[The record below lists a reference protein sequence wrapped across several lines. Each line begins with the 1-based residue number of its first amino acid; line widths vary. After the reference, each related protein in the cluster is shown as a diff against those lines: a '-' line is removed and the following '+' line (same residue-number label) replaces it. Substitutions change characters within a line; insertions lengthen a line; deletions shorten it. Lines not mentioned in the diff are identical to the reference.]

1 MVTAMS
7 GRHSRSK
14 LREKEDA
21 RERARDAAYRDM
33 RADTQRDSLVKVDD
47 GAVTV
52 DFKNTGKAATG
63 VVARVKRAHKKAV
76 KKLKKKVD
84 KTVSG
89 LTNYGEGNKK
99 SPTFRAGYRSPG
111 VGFSDRAGVGYY
123 GPPPWMSS
131 LAGWAVTLGVVY
143 ALGRVFGIINPG
155 TGGIG
160 GSGLRLP
167 SLGSFGK
174 TRRAPP
180 GSGPGRWVKDRTLGG
195 REIWVEDKYRAKRA
209 FGGAMDDILAEP
221 GGYVGGV
228 SERAANERKA
238 AEEKKARAQA
248 IADDQAEP
256 KWWDPPSPGYCP
268 ESVKDQRVLQARAVY
283 AALSNKRV
291 SGLQYNE
298 GDLVALRESCAG
310 AACSVSDRVKP
321 ETAKSGIFKAA
332 VEFAIDAAARRS
344 STGVIGV
351 PTKFLTG
358 IAGDVGVVPGKAG
371 RLVTAAVAARVR
383 AELLQA
389 GAELRQNEE
398 GAAMMTLDKIIGV
411 LGVFTPEQGSAEFE
425 MCASGL
431 KPRLN
436 EAERAALYDL
446 FQKIGGGDAAPFVAE
461 ALGV

>member
-1 MVTAMS
+1 MRVGASAPFITPFDRARGCARRRCVVVTAS

-33 RADTQRDSLVKVDD
+33 RAETTRDSLVKVDD

-180 GSGPGRWVKDRTLGG
+180 GSGL
-195 REIWVEDKYRAKRA
+195 
-209 FGGAMDDILAEP
+209 
-221 GGYVGGV
+221 
-228 SERAANERKA
+228 
-238 AEEKKARAQA
+238 
-248 IADDQAEP
+248 
-256 KWWDPPSPGYCP
+256 
-268 ESVKDQRVLQARAVY
+268 QRL
-283 AALSNKRV
+283 
-291 SGLQYNE
+291 
-298 GDLVALRESCAG
+298 
-310 AACSVSDRVKP
+310 
-321 ETAKSGIFKAA
+321 
-332 VEFAIDAAARRS
+332 
-344 STGVIGV
+344 
-351 PTKFLTG
+351 
-358 IAGDVGVVPGKAG
+358 
-371 RLVTAAVAARVR
+371 
-383 AELLQA
+383 
-389 GAELRQNEE
+389 
-398 GAAMMTLDKIIGV
+398 
-411 LGVFTPEQGSAEFE
+411 
-425 MCASGL
+425 
-431 KPRLN
+431 
-436 EAERAALYDL
+436 
-446 FQKIGGGDAAPFVAE
+446 
-461 ALGV
+461 